1 MIKQILVAIT
11 MWLTIAAIFP
21 MHGQHKQN
29 TLGNL
34 WPKVEESYPGVGARE
49 SAIDAATLNERV
61 VKSDMLPQVKAQAQN
76 TYGTYEGSAG
86 AFYPQA
92 GFFNVS
98 GATTNLDASSTTANS
113 FGSATIEW
121 ELFSF
126 GRLRKERD
134 AASALSNKT
143 VREKD
148 AYLLSLKN
156 ELSQRYI
163 NLLYREA
170 KLNWAQ
176 KNAERLDSIR
186 NITSVLSAAGLRPAA
201 DSLLASSSYVQA
213 MGENDKWTGL
223 KEGALIKLLELYG
236 DSHINYAASAARF
249 SQPTA
254 FYLSNEKIDSS
265 HPTLEA
271 LDKQSQYYTLSGEA
285 QKRVALPSLR
295 LLGGYSVR
303 GTGINPNGTV
313 SDKWQDGFD
322 NTSNNVLVGIGL
334 TWDITGLH
342 ANRLRGE
349 ELFKEAESAKLVH
362 SQYQQ
367 AMQADLSASRA
378 EIIQHFEQLEKTK
391 LAVTQSQEAYDMYL
405 ARYQSGLISL
415 SELLQIRLLLEQ
427 AENNHI
433 EASREYWLLLAFDA
447 ELTAD
452 FSFLFNNL

>member
-1 MIKQILVAIT
+1 MVV
-11 MWLTIAAIFP
+11 LTLGLTTAAIFP

-29 TLGNL
+29 TLGSL
-34 WPKVEESYPGVGARE
+34 WPKVEENYPGVGARE
-49 SAIDAATLNERV
+49 SAIDAAKLNERV

-76 TYGTYEGSAG
+76 TYGNYEGSAG
-86 AFYPQA
+86 AFFPQA

-113 FGSATIEW
+113 FGSATVEW

-148 AYLLSLKN
+148 AYLLHLKK

-170 KLNWAQ
+170 KLNWTQ

-186 NITSVLSAAGLRPAA
+186 NITSGLSTAGLRPAA
-201 DSLLASSSYVQA
+201 DSLLASSSYIQA
-213 MGENDKWTGL
+213 IGEHDKWNGL

-236 DSHINYAASAARF
+236 DNRINYAPSAARF
-249 SQPTA
+249 SEPTT
-254 FYLSNEKIDSS
+254 FYINDENKIDSS

-285 QKRVALPSLR
+285 EKRVALPSLR

-313 SDKWQDGFD
+313 SDEWQDGFN

-342 ANRLRGE
+342 TNRLRAE
-349 ELFKEAESAKLVH
+349 ELFKEAESAKLVYT
-362 SQYQQ
+362 QYQQ

-378 EIIQHFEQLEKTK
+378 EIIQQFEQLDKTE
-391 LAVTQSQEAYDMYL
+391 LAVKQSQEAYDMYL

-433 EASREYWLLLAFDA
+433 EASRQYWLLLAFEA